1 MRKNFCLIFVV
12 WVWFFE
18 IIDYYRVWCINNKLS
33 KWQIIFLSEIRRI
46 IRHLFRRKNWKKHL
60 LLFSRSPVHRHRIIV
75 RCFFVFS
82 AQFTKAYM
90 IIKSFWDRSRP
101 IIMMK
106 KENAESVITKK
117 WSFVKKSLQ
126 CSKYKYILN
135 NVESVWTNDSE
146 IILNPG
152 VFLNFYA
159 SYSICVGFSWIVLY

>member
-1 MRKNFCLIFVV
+1 MTNNFPKWDSSDNSSFVQT
-12 WVWFFE
+12 E
-18 IIDYYRVWCINNKLS
+18 KLKEAS
-33 KWQIIFLSEIRRI
+33 LA
-46 IRHLFRRKNWKKHL
+46 LFP
-60 LLFSRSPVHRHRIIV
+60 FSRPSSSYHSQVF
-75 RCFFVFS
+75 FFVFS